1 MEFYGLPPHE
11 KKSRKRAHDDV
22 EEIKLDEE
30 EDDFDETLLGDDVED
45 KAEDGDGSDDF
56 ADCYNQEIPKEG
68 V

>member
-30 EDDFDETLLGDDVED
+30 EDDFDDED
-45 KAEDGDGSDDF
+45 EEKPDINVIEKDHKNFERVRKICEYD
-56 ADCYNQEIPKEG
+56 
-68 V
+68 